1 MVLALVNRKGGVGK
15 TTLAVNIAAC
25 LARQGQAVLL
35 VDADPQGSA
44 TAWAGVRGAEAA
56 PPFQVISLPRSNL
69 GPDVAQL
76 SRNFSWTLLD
86 GPPAG
91 AEIARACI
99 AAADRVLLPVE
110 PSALSAWAADL
121 TVEQVQAAQSFKP
134 DLLAWFVVTRKIPGT
149 VIGREMRHL
158 IAQTGIPVLTTEI
171 THRVAF
177 AESLTVGQSI
187 CEYAPR
193 SAGTAEIK
201 ALTQE
206 ILQHGQ
212 PE

>member
-25 LARQGQAVLL
+25 LARQGQPVLL

-44 TAWAGVRGAEAA
+44 TAWASVRDAEAA

-76 SRNFSWTLLD
+76 SRNFGWTLLD

-158 IAQTGIPVLTTEI
+158 IAQTGIPVLATEI
-171 THRVAF
+171 TNRVAF

-193 SAGTAEIK
+193 NAGTAEIK

-212 PE
+212 SE

>member
-25 LARQGQAVLL
+25 LARQGQPVLL

-44 TAWAGVRGAEAA
+44 TAWASLRDAEA
-56 PPFQVISLPRSNL
+56 PFQVISLPRSNL
-69 GPDVAQL
+69 GPDVAKL

-99 AAADRVLLPVE
+99 AAADQVLLPVE

-134 DLLAWFVVTRKIPGT
+134 DLQAWFVVTRKIPGT

-158 IAQTGIPVLTTEI
+158 IAQTGIPVLATEI